1 MKDSRQNTKINTS
14 MNTTNKTMDYVNSIT
29 KSVINNTEPENDVD
43 SRIESEGKIL
53 MRKARSY
60 CQKQCC
66 LVELCSPKDKRYI
79 KAINLYKKAGDK
91 YKSIHHW
98 RNAGIC
104 YENCGLIQQKLSNDP
119 LSFYEEAYFCYEKI
133 DIGDDSKQIFD
144 KINSL
149 LEANGKFFQVGKNYE
164 NLAIKRENKEKYD
177 IAIEHYLQAVKYY
190 EKDGQHENLKTKIY
204 IKLSELMILHN
215 HPQAETKV
223 PSMLESIGKNY
234 LSNLMTK
241 YLAKEY
247 FGKAILTRLYFN
259 DNIQEAK
266 DYMEKYKKKDKTF
279 EESNIYIICWEIIS
293 SIEQGDIENL
303 NIATQKY
310 KNICNSDESMM
321 LILDNIVDREIQK
334 QKLKET
340 ELKESKEEEN
350 NINEDSTLNNN
361 ISINKNINN
370 EIINKE
376 KIINEEMNNF

>member
-1 MKDSRQNTKINTS
+1 
-14 MNTTNKTMDYVNSIT
+14 
-29 KSVINNTEPENDVD
+29 
-43 SRIESEGKIL
+43 
-53 MRKARSY
+53 
-60 CQKQCC
+60 
-66 LVELCSPKDKRYI
+66 
-79 KAINLYKKAGDK
+79 
-91 YKSIHHW
+91 
-98 RNAGIC
+98 
-104 YENCGLIQQKLSNDP
+104 
-119 LSFYEEAYFCYEKI
+119 
-133 DIGDDSKQIFD
+133 
-144 KINSL
+144 
-149 LEANGKFFQVGKNYE
+149 
-164 NLAIKRENKEKYD
+164 
-177 IAIEHYLQAVKYY
+177 
-190 EKDGQHENLKTKIY
+190 
-204 IKLSELMILHN
+204 MILHN

-247 FGKAILTRLYFN
+247 FGKAVLTRLYFN

-361 ISINKNINN
+361 ISINKSINN